1 MRMSHWLDFARL
13 GCSNQQSQK
22 GAKRRDLLVA
32 LVIATSAFL
41 IYNANMRAISPGDAY
56 AARYLP
62 LSIWRHQSLHLDPVV
77 ELTAQ
82 GRRLPDKPHET
93 TEAYWIV
100 KGPDGHFAP
109 RYPILLPLAVTPLY
123 APAAVYLHAHDW
135 DPRLVDETARLME
148 KFCAS
153 LLAALS
159 VALLYALLRRRL
171 TERDAAI
178 LSLIYAFCT
187 TTWMISSQ
195 AFWTHG
201 LAQVLIILAL
211 LTLTRPA
218 TTLRVGVAGLLC
230 GLIAANRQ
238 PDAVLAAGMGVYAL
252 WWGRRHALLLIAMA
266 LIPGALALGYNLA
279 FVGSFMGGYGL
290 NPRPE
295 NFNDNLIEGV
305 AGLLFSPTHGL
316 FIFSPFL
323 LFLLWRFPTT
333 LRAPGTRALT
343 ILLSGAVA
351 AQLLL
356 YAATD
361 WRQGVS
367 FGPRWFTDMLPIL
380 IWMLAPI
387 MIALSA
393 RAHLIFSLACGVG
406 LTIQTAGAFGYTGA
420 GDIAV
425 MAGNGPDRMK
435 AAWDVRNAPYVA
447 DMNHPRIARDL
458 AMEIK
463 GNIEVLRVRRT
474 DGADGV
480 SRELEIAGWA
490 LANGRTPDSV
500 SIILDGTRDAGTSDM
515 TPRDDVSQDAPS
527 GWRITLP
534 ARNLSPGSHKI
545 SMMVRAH
552 PGGEPRLLLSREFV
566 IAAEPDL
573 SGDAFSLSAAADRA
587 AAALSERQE
596 SSGFWLTDFTQAPV
610 FDAPQVELNTYLN
623 AMILDV
629 AGPVDAAA
637 GIAPALDKA
646 RVFLARQIE
655 ANGLVRY
662 HGLPDAPGIG
672 VLGCAITPDADDT
685 ALVWRVAP
693 GEDRSRLVPA
703 IAGMKR
709 HKRSDGLYRTWLAPR
724 AQYQCLDPG
733 RDPNPADLTIQM
745 HVYLMLAKE
754 APDDARNL
762 CRALTGRTGDDA
774 LWAYYDLTPTAPI
787 YRLGDMRRAGC
798 AVNLPPER
806 LKARVKG
813 QEIWVRAAA
822 LVQSLDQQPRSG
834 ATAADVDRVLR
845 EIARD
850 DFAMMR
856 QNPPL
861 LYHNDR
867 TATVPRYYWSR
878 DFGYALWLRLYHASR
893 PEHVE

>member
-41 IYNANMRAISPGDAY
+41 IYTANMRAISPGDAY

-93 TEAYWIV
+93 TEAYWII

-123 APAAVYLHAHDW
+123 APAAAYLHAHDW

-333 LRAPGTRALT
+333 LRAPGARALT
-343 ILLSGAVA
+343 TLQTKSSSLTRARRIERSKSRGRQAHVCSSTLGKTTSPRPGTWRSSTP
-351 AQLLL
+351 
-356 YAATD
+356 AATGCFIST
-361 WRQGVS
+361 RTS
-367 FGPRWFTDMLPIL
+367 
-380 IWMLAPI
+380 A
-387 MIALSA
+387 SA
-393 RAHLIFSLACGVG
+393 RLTWSISVRPCQTHRFFVRRSASIHGQAAPPIVNTAFSD
-406 LTIQTAGAFGYTGA
+406 AGPTFGFKA
-420 GDIAV
+420 SC
-425 MAGNGPDRMK
+425 MK
-435 AAWDVRNAPYVA
+435 A
-447 DMNHPRIARDL
+447 
-458 AMEIK
+458 
-463 GNIEVLRVRRT
+463 
-474 DGADGV
+474 
-480 SRELEIAGWA
+480 S
-490 LANGRTPDSV
+490 
-500 SIILDGTRDAGTSDM
+500 
-515 TPRDDVSQDAPS
+515 
-527 GWRITLP
+527 
-534 ARNLSPGSHKI
+534 
-545 SMMVRAH
+545 
-552 PGGEPRLLLSREFV
+552 
-566 IAAEPDL
+566 
-573 SGDAFSLSAAADRA
+573 
-587 AAALSERQE
+587 
-596 SSGFWLTDFTQAPV
+596 
-610 FDAPQVELNTYLN
+610 
-623 AMILDV
+623 
-629 AGPVDAAA
+629 
-637 GIAPALDKA
+637 
-646 RVFLARQIE
+646 
-655 ANGLVRY
+655 
-662 HGLPDAPGIG
+662 
-672 VLGCAITPDADDT
+672 
-685 ALVWRVAP
+685 
-693 GEDRSRLVPA
+693 
-703 IAGMKR
+703 
-709 HKRSDGLYRTWLAPR
+709 
-724 AQYQCLDPG
+724 
-733 RDPNPADLTIQM
+733 
-745 HVYLMLAKE
+745 
-754 APDDARNL
+754 
-762 CRALTGRTGDDA
+762 
-774 LWAYYDLTPTAPI
+774 
-787 YRLGDMRRAGC
+787 
-798 AVNLPPER
+798 
-806 LKARVKG
+806 
-813 QEIWVRAAA
+813 
-822 LVQSLDQQPRSG
+822 
-834 ATAADVDRVLR
+834 
-845 EIARD
+845 
-850 DFAMMR
+850 
-856 QNPPL
+856 
-861 LYHNDR
+861 
-867 TATVPRYYWSR
+867 
-878 DFGYALWLRLYHASR
+878 
-893 PEHVE
+893 